1 MNFFR
6 FNEEQITI
14 MMSRVSSQNTAF
26 RFLKKE
32 GQQEVQL
39 PRSYEDEGHIQGQR
53 SKHQFTETLTFAA
66 KVKNTLN
73 LA

>member
-1 MNFFR
+1 MNIFH

-14 MMSRVSSQNTAF
+14 KMSRVSSQNTAF

-32 GQQEVQL
+32 DQQEVQL